1 MKMNQF
7 KFDAFYINLSSLQDV
22 YIYNENGVTLLGTD
36 NKTQNSTYLIQ
47 LNLQLTTPRILTD
60 LQESVENVASNKSS
74 KESNLLMI
82 KAEKLN
88 GILLF
93 LN

>member
-1 MKMNQF
+1 M
-7 KFDAFYINLSSLQDV
+7 
-22 YIYNENGVTLLGTD
+22 TLIGTD

-60 LQESVENVASNKSS
+60 LQDSVENVASSKSS

-93 LN
+93 LNLKIKSKLIILFN